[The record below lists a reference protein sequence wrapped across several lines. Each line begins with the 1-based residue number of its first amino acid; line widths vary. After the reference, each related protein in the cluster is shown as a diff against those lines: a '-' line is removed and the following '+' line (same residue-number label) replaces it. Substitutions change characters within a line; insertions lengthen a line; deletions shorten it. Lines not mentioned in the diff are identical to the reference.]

1 MNDDNKLSG
10 MRRKVKSIHFVGIGG
25 IGMSGIAE
33 VLINLGY
40 DVTGSDLAATDITQR
55 LAGLGASIF
64 SGHRAANLSSADVV
78 VTSTAVK
85 ADNPEVREAHRRNI
99 PVIPRAEMLA
109 ELLKMKMSV
118 AVSGSHGKT
127 TTTSMIATVLAAG
140 GLDPTMVIGGKLA
153 SHRGGS
159 R

>member
-1 MNDDNKLSG
+1 MSNDNKLGG
-10 MRRKVKSIHFVGIGG
+10 MRRKVRSIHFVGIGG

-55 LAGLGASIF
+55 LAGLGARIF
-64 SGHRAANLSSADVV
+64 SGHQAGNLIFADVV

-85 ADNPEVREAHRRNI
+85 ADNPEVQEAHRRNI

-109 ELLKMKMSV
+109 SFPP
-118 AVSGSHGKT
+118 
-127 TTTSMIATVLAAG
+127 I
-140 GLDPTMVIGGKLA
+140 TMVGSKPPVA
-153 SHRGGS
+153 STVAIMEVVVVLP
-159 R
+159 